1 MSPRKQQSLESD
13 QQRRAQILHAA
24 ATVFAEKGFHKAT
37 TKEIARVAGIS
48 EGTIYN
54 YFAQKR
60 DLLLGLL
67 QSAGDMGMLADIQA
81 SSAHDAKTYY
91 IEDARLRLGLLRQ
104 SRHLWRAILPEVLVD
119 AELRALFLEGL
130 KQQYS
135 PHVEAYLRE
144 RMAQGELAPIEDI
157 PLTARVMLTIPM
169 GLLLLMLLDDSLI
182 DSEWDRVPQIM
193 ARLVYD
199 GLKNKES

>member
-1 MSPRKQQSLESD
+1 MSPRKQQSIESD

-24 ATVFAEKGFHKAT
+24 AAVFAEKGFHKAT

-54 YFAQKR
+54 YYAQKR
-60 DLLLGLL
+60 DLLLALL
-67 QSAGDMGMLADIQA
+67 QRAGDMGVLADIQA
-81 SSAHDAKTYY
+81 TSEHNAKTYY
-91 IEDARLRLGLLRQ
+91 IEDARVRLGLLRQ

-119 AELRALFLEGL
+119 AELRHLFLEGL

-135 PHVEAYLRE
+135 PYVEGYLRA
-144 RMAQGELAPIEDI
+144 RIAQGELAPIDDI
-157 PLTARVMLTIPM
+157 PLTARVMLTIPL
-169 GLLLLMLLDDSLI
+169 GTLLLLLLDDSLI
-182 DSEWDRVPQIM
+182 DSEWDRLPETM

-199 GLKNKES
+199 GLKHKEG